1 MKAMPTY
8 IKIWLIDKETGN
20 RWGIRLHPFKT
31 EEREQNDYKIIYD
44 DIRLNRLYRTF
55 QQAFPE
61 RTRAHNISTPPIN
74 QFATLKLKLDDH
86 FELIEAYLENN
97 GQKFVL
103 PDAEIHQ
110 RYEISKIAYY

>member
-31 EEREQNDYKIIYD
+31 EEQEQNDYKIIYD
-44 DIRLNRLYRTF
+44 DARLNGLYKIF
-55 QQAFPE
+55 QQAFPG
-61 RTRAHNISTPPIN
+61 RNQAHNISTPSIN
-74 QFATLKLKLDDH
+74 QFATLKLKFDDH
-86 FELIEAYLENN
+86 FELTEAYLQKD

-103 PDAEIHQ
+103 PDAKLHQ
-110 RYEISKIAYY
+110 RYEINNTAYY